1 MKTDKQ
7 IKQDVERELEWDPA
21 VNAAGVGVEV
31 RDRIVTLAGH
41 LGSYR
46 EKLAAEKAAQRVE
59 GVGAVVVELDVRI
72 RDNDKRTDEDIATS
86 ARSLLHW
93 TASLGEDAVRVRV
106 EKGWVTLYGEVDW
119 AYQRQMAENVVSH
132 LRGVCVVVNE
142 ITVRSRATFNGVT
155 TKIEDALKRHAEH
168 EAKEIEVTV
177 NNDTVTLRGRVASF
191 AEKDITGRAA
201 WSAPGVR
208 NVVDELCVGG

>member
-21 VNAAGVGVEV
+21 VNAAGIGVEV

-41 LGSYR
+41 LGSYS

-59 GVGAVVVELDVRI
+59 GVSAVVVELDVRI
-72 RDNDKRTDEDIATS
+72 RDNDKRTDEDIASS

-93 TASLGEDAVRVRV
+93 TASLAEDAVRVRV

-168 EAKEIEVTV
+168 EAKEIVVTFD
-177 NNDTVTLRGRVASF
+177 NDTVALRGRVASF
-191 AEKDITGRAA
+191 SEKDITRRAA

-208 NVVDELCVGG
+208 NVVDELYVGG

>member
-1 MKTDKQ
+1 MKSDKQ
-7 IKQDVERELEWDPA
+7 IKQDVERELEWD
-21 VNAAGVGVEV
+21 AAGIGVEV

-41 LGSYR
+41 LSNYS

-93 TASLGEDAVRVRV
+93 TASLGEDAVKVRV
-106 EKGWVTLYGEVDW
+106 EKGWVTLSGEVDW

-132 LRGVCVVVNE
+132 LRGVCAVVNQ
-142 ITVRSRATFNGVT
+142 ITVLSRATFNGVT
-155 TKIEDALKRHAEH
+155 TKIGDALKRYAEH
-168 EAKEIEVTV
+168 RAKEIAVTF
-177 NNDTVTLRGRVASF
+177 NNDTVTLRGRVTSF
-191 AEKDITGRAA
+191 SEKDLTRRAA
-201 WSAPGVR
+201 WSVPGVR
-208 NVVDELCVGG
+208 NVVDELRVGG